1 MSRIREMFDSIDGG
15 ALVAYVMGGDPDLEA
30 SVGVAEAVLRGG
42 ADIIELGIP
51 FSDPIADGRS
61 IQAAG
66 VRALKS
72 GTKPADVLRIAS
84 YVKKTR
90 DIPVVVMTYFNPILA
105 RGPSAFLDAA
115 RICGVDGVIVPDL
128 PLDEAKKFGDMAR
141 ARGIDS
147 VLLAAPTTG
156 EERMKEIVANTSGFL
171 YLVSVLGVTG
181 AREQL
186 EDNAIRLVKFANR
199 LTRGKVPL
207 AVGFGISKP
216 EHVRAVIRAGA
227 DAAIVGSAI
236 VDRVAS
242 IDSGEDEALGKIET
256 YVRSMKLAA
265 RSA

>member
-90 DIPVVVMTYFNPILA
+90 DVPVVVMTYFNPILA
-105 RGPSAFLDAA
+105 KGPAAFLDAA
-115 RICGVDGVIVPDL
+115 RRSGVDGVIVPDL
-128 PLDEAKKFGDMAR
+128 PLDEARKFGSAAR

-156 EERMKEIVANTSGFL
+156 EERMKKIVANTSGFL
-171 YLVSVLGVTG
+171 YLVSVIGVTG

-186 EDNAIRLVKFANR
+186 KDSTIRLVKFAKR
-199 LTRGKVPL
+199 FTQGKVPL
-207 AVGFGISKP
+207 AVGFGISRP
-216 EHVRAVIRAGA
+216 EHVRTVIGAGA

-236 VDRVAS
+236 VDRVAA
-242 IDSGEDEALGKIET
+242 IEGGEDEALGRIEA
-256 YVRSMKLAA
+256 YVRSLKHATM
-265 RSA
+265 SP